1 MRPHR
6 RRPAWR
12 SLHVAVSAPALE
24 EERPAR
30 GSRRAVTPAEKS
42 QRRSR
47 RLASLGLAILL
58 AAALVALLVA
68 PLFKVRE
75 VTISGNTRLTDAE
88 IMAAADLARPV
99 PVFVLDPSAAEARLA
114 RLTWV
119 RTASVSPQLPDRLS
133 VRIEEWQPVALYRPG
148 PGTPF
153 VLSDQAVALGPAV
166 NSDMSGLPEIDGPPQ
181 PEPKP
186 GRTAM
191 DHRLLTALV
200 NVERSLPGL
209 IGQDV
214 QTFTIDSCGNL
225 TLNARRGWKAQFGR
239 MLTPEEFASLK
250 DKVAALKSLAAAGT
264 VNFESG
270 DLQYINLMNP
280 TLAAVKEKDKPARPA
295 RAAPASSPAPG
306 SQAPS
311 VAACR

>member
-1 MRPHR
+1 MRPHG
-6 RRPAWR
+6 RRPRWR
-12 SLHVAVSAPALE
+12 SLHVAVSAPAAVE
-24 EERPAR
+24 DARPTR
-30 GSRRAVTPAEKS
+30 GSRRAVTPVESS

-47 RLASLGLAILL
+47 RLASLGLAVLL

-68 PLFKVRE
+68 PLFRIHE

-88 IMAAADLARPV
+88 IMAAADLGKPV
-99 PVFVLDPSAAEARLA
+99 SVFVLDASAAEARLA

-119 RTASVSPQLPDRLS
+119 RSASVSPQLPDRID

-148 PGTPF
+148 PGAPY
-153 VLSDQAVALGPAV
+153 VLSDQAITLGPAV
-166 NSDMSGLPEIDGPPQ
+166 SSDMSGLPEIDGPPQ
-181 PEPKP
+181 PELKP
-186 GRTAM
+186 GKTAI
-191 DHRLLTALV
+191 DRRLLTALV
-200 NVERSLPGL
+200 NIERSLPGL
-209 IGQDV
+209 IGQEV
-214 QTFTIDSCGNL
+214 QTFTLDSCGNL

-270 DLQYINLMNP
+270 DLQYVNLMNA

-295 RAAPASSPAPG
+295 RAGPASSPAP
-306 SQAPS
+306 SAVAP
-311 VAACR
+311 CR